1 MICYDIFIPSLL
13 RINAQDW
20 LVSLFNR
27 ANQQL
32 DVGLEVFGS
41 TNENSRINAGLA
53 AAYHIAEGALLRAKV
68 NLKPEIGLG
77 YQQKLADG
85 IIASA
90 STVVDCANISEGNHR
105 FGVGLSLS
113 C

>member
-1 MICYDIFIPSLL
+1 M
-13 RINAQDW
+13 
-20 LVSLFNR
+20 SLFNR
-27 ANQQL
+27 AHEHL

-41 TNENSRINAGLA
+41 TNENSNINAGLA
-53 AAYHIAEGALLRAKV
+53 AVYRVAEGALLRAKV

-90 STVVDCANISEGNHR
+90 STVVDCGNISEGNHR
-105 FGVGLSLS
+105 FGVGLSLA